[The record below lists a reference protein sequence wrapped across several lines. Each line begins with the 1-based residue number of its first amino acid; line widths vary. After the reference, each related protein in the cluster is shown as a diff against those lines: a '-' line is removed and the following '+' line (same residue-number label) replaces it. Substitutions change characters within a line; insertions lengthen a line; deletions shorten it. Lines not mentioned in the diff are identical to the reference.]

1 MHGMWPGRRRRF
13 RRGMLKYVILKMLE
27 AGERHGY
34 DLIRHFEERGWGR
47 LGAGSLYPLLSALEE
62 QGLIEGRDEDGR
74 RRYRITDVGRKRLH
88 DVADELSEE
97 FDEREH
103 GAREREEDPLREA
116 MQRLASAVQQAAH
129 HAKPE
134 SRSSIAERLNEARKE
149 IYTILANE

>member
-1 MHGMWPGRRRRF
+1 MWPGRRRRF

-62 QGLIEGRDEDGR
+62 HGLIEGRDEDGR
-74 RRYRITDVGRKRLH
+74 RRYRITDLGRKRLH
-88 DVADELSEE
+88 DVADELSEAFE
-97 FDEREH
+97 QHEH
-103 GAREREEDPLREA
+103 APGAPRAEDPLREA
-116 MQRLASAVQQAAH
+116 MQKLASAVQQAAQ

-134 SRSSIAERLNEARKE
+134 SRAYVAERIDALRKE